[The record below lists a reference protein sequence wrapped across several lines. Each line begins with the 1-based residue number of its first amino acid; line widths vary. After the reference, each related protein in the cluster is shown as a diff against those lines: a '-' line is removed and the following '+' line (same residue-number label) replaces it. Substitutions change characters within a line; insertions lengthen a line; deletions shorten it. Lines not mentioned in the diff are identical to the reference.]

1 MRRIQKYFKEK
12 IKQDYTPYIVLSIPM
27 IFLLFFL
34 IWPLG
39 TTVGKAFIERG
50 HDFSLNN
57 FSFSNFDRFFT
68 STMYQRSLRNSFLV
82 AFLVVF
88 FTLLIGV
95 PMGYFVARVEMP
107 FKKVMLSLGILPII
121 TPAFVGAFSWIIL
134 LGRQGVLRYIIN
146 RILNIFGWSLP
157 PIYGLF
163 GIIFTMTL
171 VYFPFVFLLSHGA
184 FKSSNPLL
192 EESAMIMGAKNSR
205 ILRTVTIP
213 LILPSLGAAAILV
226 FIRSIGNFGIPAILG
241 GQQYVLPTL
250 IYFRVNGFWDLNGA
264 AAIAMI
270 SVMIVIIALWIQK
283 KIISSREYET
293 ISTASSEH
301 KLYKHPIIKIIAN
314 VYCWFILII
323 ALAPQITIF
332 IMSFFENWRGLL
344 PIGFTLDNY
353 LSIPQIASKPILNS
367 LYLALTASFF
377 TAILG
382 SLIAYIVERR
392 KPKGA
397 ILIDFTVMT
406 PFVLPGIVVAVAL
419 LTTFSSGPIILSGT
433 YTIIMISFIVRRT
446 PYVFRSVCAS
456 LTQLDEALEESSLI
470 SGANWFYTFRRVT
483 LPLILPGIIAGT
495 ILTFSTLLQEL
506 STTILLYSSKTQT
519 LPIQIYNA
527 VADGKFGEASALS
540 VLLMLTVFVFVYLMN
555 IFVGDSSSSGLK
567 LG

>member
-1 MRRIQKYFKEK
+1 MGRIQKFFKQK

-27 IFLLFFL
+27 VFLLFFL

-39 TTVGKAFIERG
+39 TTVGRAFIERG
-50 HDFSLNN
+50 QDFSLSN
-57 FSFSNFDRFFT
+57 FSFANFDRFFT

-82 AFLVVF
+82 AFSVVF

-107 FKKVMLSLGILPII
+107 FKRVMLSLGILPII

-134 LGRQGVLRYIIN
+134 LGRQGVLRYLIN
-146 RILNIFGWSLP
+146 RILTIFGWTLP

-205 ILRTVTIP
+205 ILRTVTVP

-270 SVMIVIIALWIQK
+270 SVMIVIIALWMQK

-332 IMSFFENWRGLL
+332 IMSFFEKWRGLL
-344 PIGFTLDNY
+344 PIGFTLNNY
-353 LSIPQIASKPILNS
+353 LSIPQIASKPIFNS

-392 KPKGA
+392 RPKGA

-470 SGANWFYTFRRVT
+470 AGANWFYTFRRVT

-540 VLLMLTVFVFVYLMN
+540 VLLMLTVFIFVYLMN
-555 IFVGDSSSSGLK
+555 IFVGESSSSGLK

>member
-1 MRRIQKYFKEK
+1 MQRMQQFFKERLR
-12 IKQDYTPYIVLSIPM
+12 QDYTPYIVLAIPM
-27 IFLLFFL
+27 IFLFLFL
-34 IWPLG
+34 LWPLA
-39 TTVGKAFIERG
+39 TTISKAFVVRG
-50 HDFSLNN
+50 QELI
-57 FSFSNFDRFFT
+57 FSNFTWANFERFFT
-68 STMYQRSLRNSFLV
+68 SSMYQRSLRNSFVV
-82 AFLVVF
+82 AFSVVF

-107 FKKVMLSLGILPII
+107 FKRVMLSLGILPII

-134 LGRQGVLRYIIN
+134 LGRQGVLRYIVN
-146 RILNIFGWSLP
+146 QILALFGWSLP

-163 GIIFTMTL
+163 GVIFSMTL
-171 VYFPFVFLLSHGA
+171 IYFPFVFLLSHGA

-192 EESAMIMGAKNSR
+192 EESAMIMGARNLR

-226 FIRSIGNFGIPAILG
+226 FIRAIGNFGIPAILG

-270 SVMIVIIALWIQK
+270 NVLIVILALWMQK
-283 KIISSREYET
+283 KMVSSREYET

-301 KLYKHPIIKIIAN
+301 KLYKHPAIKIIAN
-314 VYCWFILII
+314 GYCWLILLM
-323 ALAPQITIF
+323 ALAPQITIL

-344 PIGFTLDNY
+344 PTGFTLQNY
-353 LSIPQIASKPILNS
+353 YSIPKNASKPIFNS
-367 LYLALTASFF
+367 LYTALTASFC
-377 TAILG
+377 TAVLG

-392 KPKGA
+392 RPKGA

-433 YTIIMISFIVRRT
+433 YMIIMISFIVRRT

-456 LTQLDEALEESSLI
+456 LTQLDEALEESSFI
-470 SGANWFYTFRRVT
+470 AGANWFYTFRRVT
-483 LPLILPGIIAGT
+483 LPLILPGIVAGT

-540 VLLMLTVFVFVYLMN
+540 VLLMVTVFIFVYLMN
-555 IFVGDSSSSGLK
+555 IFVGDSASAGLK

>member
-1 MRRIQKYFKEK
+1 MGRIQKFFKQK

-39 TTVGKAFIERG
+39 TTIGRAFIERG
-50 HDFSLNN
+50 QDFSLSN
-57 FSFSNFDRFFT
+57 FSFANFERFFT

-82 AFLVVF
+82 AFSVVF

-107 FKKVMLSLGILPII
+107 FKRVMLSLGILPII

-134 LGRQGVLRYIIN
+134 LGRQGVLRYIVN
-146 RILNIFGWSLP
+146 RILNIFGWTLP

-205 ILRTVTIP
+205 ILRTVTVP

-270 SVMIVIIALWIQK
+270 SVMIVIIALWMQK

-314 VYCWFILII
+314 VYCWFILTI

-332 IMSFFENWRGLL
+332 IMSFFENWRELL
-344 PIGFTLDNY
+344 PIGFTLNNY
-353 LSIPQIASKPILNS
+353 LSIPQIASKPIFNS
-367 LYLALTASFF
+367 LYLALIASFF

-392 KPKGA
+392 RPKGA

-470 SGANWFYTFRRVT
+470 AGANWFYTFRRVT

-540 VLLMLTVFVFVYLMN
+540 VLLMLTVFIFVYLMN
-555 IFVGDSSSSGLK
+555 IFVGESSSSGLK

>member
-1 MRRIQKYFKEK
+1 MGRIQKFFKHK

-39 TTVGKAFIERG
+39 TTVGKAFIGRG
-50 HDFSLNN
+50 QDFSLSN
-57 FSFSNFDRFFT
+57 FSFANFDRFFT

-82 AFLVVF
+82 AFSVVF

-107 FKKVMLSLGILPII
+107 FKRVMLSLGILPII

-146 RILNIFGWSLP
+146 RILNIFGWTLP

-205 ILRTVTIP
+205 ILRTVTVP

-270 SVMIVIIALWIQK
+270 SVMIVIIALWMQK

-344 PIGFTLDNY
+344 PIGFTLNNY
-353 LSIPQIASKPILNS
+353 LSIPQIASKPIFNS

-392 KPKGA
+392 RPKGA

-419 LTTFSSGPIILSGT
+419 LTTFSSGPIVLSGT

-470 SGANWFYTFRRVT
+470 AGANWFYTFRRVT

-540 VLLMLTVFVFVYLMN
+540 VLLMLTVFIFVYLMN
-555 IFVGDSSSSGLK
+555 IFVGESSSSGLK

>member
-1 MRRIQKYFKEK
+1 MQRIQRFFKERLRM
-12 IKQDYTPYIVLSIPM
+12 DYTPYIVLAIPM
-27 IFLLFFL
+27 IFLLLFL
-34 IWPLG
+34 LWPLA
-39 TTVGKAFIERG
+39 TTISKAFIVRG
-50 HDFSLNN
+50 QELLFNN
-57 FSFSNFDRFFT
+57 FSFANFERFFT
-68 STMYQRSLRNSFLV
+68 SSMYQRSLRNSFVV
-82 AFLVVF
+82 AFSVVL

-107 FKKVMLSLGILPII
+107 FKRVMLSLGILPII

-146 RILNIFGWSLP
+146 QMIGIFGWSLP

-163 GIIFTMTL
+163 GVIFSMTL
-171 VYFPFVFLLSHGA
+171 IYFPFVFLLSHGA

-226 FIRSIGNFGIPAILG
+226 FIRAIGNFGIPAILG

-270 SVMIVIIALWIQK
+270 NVLIVILALWMQK
-283 KIISSREYET
+283 KIVSCREYET

-301 KLYKHPIIKIIAN
+301 KLYKHPVIKIIAN
-314 VYCWFILII
+314 GYCWLILMI
-323 ALAPQITIF
+323 ALAPQITIL

-344 PIGFTLDNY
+344 PVGFTWENY
-353 LSIPQIASKPILNS
+353 YSIPKNASKPIFNS
-367 LYLALTASFF
+367 LYTALTASFF
-377 TAILG
+377 TAVLG

-392 KPKGA
+392 RPKGA

-433 YTIIMISFIVRRT
+433 YMIIMISFIVRRT

-456 LTQLDEALEESSLI
+456 LTQLDEALEESSFI
-470 SGANWFYTFRRVT
+470 AGANWFYTFRRVT
-483 LPLILPGIIAGT
+483 LPLILPGIVAGT

-540 VLLMLTVFVFVYLMN
+540 VLLMVTVFIFVYLMN
-555 IFVGDSSSSGLK
+555 IFVGDSASAGLK